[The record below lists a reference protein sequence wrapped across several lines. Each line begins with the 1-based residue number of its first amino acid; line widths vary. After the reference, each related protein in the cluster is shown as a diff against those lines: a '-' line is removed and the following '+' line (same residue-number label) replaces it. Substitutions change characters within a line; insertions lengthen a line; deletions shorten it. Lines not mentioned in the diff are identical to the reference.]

1 MIPHHKRKP
10 IRLPGYDYSMPG
22 AYFITACTKNRDFLF
37 ETQDTKLAVESAWY
51 SVVNVFANIELD
63 EFVVMPNHI
72 HGIVWI
78 KGAIKTTAATRV
90 NKLRSLVGVPVW
102 QKSFYN
108 RIIRNDREFRSNTKI
123 YSQQS
128 QKLGPRSR

>member
-1 MIPHHKRKP
+1 MTPYHERKP
-10 IRLPGYDYSMPG
+10 MRLPGYDYSMPG

-51 SVVNVFANIELD
+51 SVVDVFANIELD

-78 KGAIKTTAATRV
+78 TGEGSFRLHPGHGKMT
-90 NKLRSLVGVPVW
+90 LLVGIGSCLSLP
-102 QKSFYN
+102 
-108 RIIRNDREFRSNTKI
+108 TM
-123 YSQQS
+123 
-128 QKLGPRSR
+128 